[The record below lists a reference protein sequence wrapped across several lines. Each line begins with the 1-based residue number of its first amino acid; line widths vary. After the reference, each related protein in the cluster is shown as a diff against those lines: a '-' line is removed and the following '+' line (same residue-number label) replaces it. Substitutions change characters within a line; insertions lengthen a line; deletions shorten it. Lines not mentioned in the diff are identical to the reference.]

1 MADTNNRLLYVE
13 LKPLPGCRDWH
24 EREGSP
30 AELPHDQ
37 LTVVCVDEV
46 CRLRGVVEELHFAD
60 LPHLDPLV
68 TKLL

>member
-1 MADTNNRLLYVE
+1 ME
-13 LKPLPGCRDWH
+13 LKLVGLG

-30 AELPHDQ
+30 AEPRDQ
-37 LTVVCVDEV
+37 LTVVRVDEV